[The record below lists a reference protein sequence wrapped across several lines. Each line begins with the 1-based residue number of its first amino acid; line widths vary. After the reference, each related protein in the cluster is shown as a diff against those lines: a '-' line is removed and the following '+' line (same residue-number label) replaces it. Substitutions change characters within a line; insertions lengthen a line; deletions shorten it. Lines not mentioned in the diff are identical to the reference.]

1 MTEFLQTKNFPP
13 LKKTHKCVRIGCS
26 KCPVVIIFY
35 CQNFYTFFANPLSDI
50 GGLKK
55 KKPGKR
61 EMMELTIWTPP
72 PTSNEICEYVRV
84 TLEKK
89 KRSKTHQ
96 LFPSCDTVRPCLS
109 VHGAHGNETLFGI
122 HEMKKGASNS
132 NNKKKV

>member
-1 MTEFLQTKNFPP
+1 MYEFFVPQKNRLSTIWENKMTEFLQTKNFPP

-89 KRSKTHQ
+89 KVKNTSIISVMRHR
-96 LFPSCDTVRPCLS
+96 PSMS
-109 VHGAHGNETLFGI
+109 VCPWRAW
-122 HEMKKGASNS
+122 
-132 NNKKKV
+132 